1 MAQRYGIMEAS
12 ACTLRCDLTPMARI
26 QRESLGVSGRVGGST
41 RSARG
46 VGMPYHPAAAFLLQ
60 HRCPAADEVECATF
74 KIGFESVPKDRPR
87 HRIRNVWLYLERPV
101 PEVLHL
107 RDFRDK
113 VMVAVVGPAAID
125 SSALDYGELR
135 ACVEGIQ
142 RSKIAGF
149 GRLAPGLCLY
159 SMSGSGRGILHFP
172 QILFALSFCES
183 PHGGAPRLRV
193 VNHDDCGAMM
203 VEGEAAH
210 SLLERFAIKPQD

>member
-1 MAQRYGIMEAS
+1 MAQRYGIMKAS
-12 ACTLRCDLTPMARI
+12 ACTLRCDPTAMARI

-46 VGMPYHPAAAFLLQ
+46 VGMPYYPPAAFLLQ

-107 RDFRDK
+107 RDFRDE
-113 VMVAVVGPAAID
+113 VMVAVVRPAAID

-135 ACVEGIQ
+135 ARVEGIQ
-142 RSKIAGF
+142 RSQIAGF
-149 GRLAPGLCLY
+149 GRLEEGFEGGCDTALFGGLA
-159 SMSGSGRGILHFP
+159 SARNSGFANVRPDVVRSGVVVQRKPDFR
-172 QILFALSFCES
+172 STRS
-183 PHGGAPRLRV
+183 P
-193 VNHDDCGAMM
+193 
-203 VEGEAAH
+203 
-210 SLLERFAIKPQD
+210 